1 MTARFRRILPILI
14 GVPLVLAAW
23 ATSVEAL
30 TFLQPPG
37 RPVAVVARGGMKA
50 ALAAVIAAN
59 GYILQIRGDTVI
71 AISDEQGFVPRLYS
85 NGALFVIL
93 ARTGG
98 CIVASVERA

>member
-1 MTARFRRILPILI
+1 MKTRSRRILPILI

-37 RPVAVVARGGMKA
+37 QPVAVVARGGMKE
-50 ALAAVIAAN
+50 ALATVIAAN
-59 GYILQIRGDTVI
+59 GYVLQVRGDTII
-71 AISDEQGFVPRLYS
+71 AISDEEGFVPRLYR
-85 NGALFVIL
+85 NGALFVVL

-98 CIVASVERA
+98 CIVASGERA

>member
-1 MTARFRRILPILI
+1 MKVRSRRILPILI

-37 RPVAVVARGGMKA
+37 QPVAVVARGGMKD

-59 GYILQIRGDTVI
+59 GYILQVRGDTII
-71 AISDEQGFVPRLYS
+71 AISDEEGFVPRLYR
-85 NGALFVIL
+85 NGALFVVL

-98 CIVASVERA
+98 CIVASGERV